1 MYQIIK
7 KFISY
12 HDIKDE
18 KYTIQLKS
26 DVCWVFLE
34 GGVPQTSNDIL
45 YYRHVGDRI
54 FNRSIMDDPTTSYS
68 INNQADDK
76 SSCHD
81 WSIYVTV

>member
-7 KFISY
+7 KFISC

-34 GGVPQTSNDIL
+34 GEVPQTSNDIL

-54 FNRSIMDDPTTSYS
+54 FN
-68 INNQADDK
+68 
-76 SSCHD
+76 
-81 WSIYVTV
+81 

>member
-12 HDIKDE
+12 LDIKEE

-26 DVCWVFLE
+26 DVCCFFLE

-54 FNRSIMDDPTTSYS
+54 FN
-68 INNQADDK
+68 
-76 SSCHD
+76 
-81 WSIYVTV
+81 

>member
-12 HDIKDE
+12 LDIKEE

-26 DVCWVFLE
+26 DVCWFFLE

-54 FNRSIMDDPTTSYS
+54 FN
-68 INNQADDK
+68 
-76 SSCHD
+76 
-81 WSIYVTV
+81 